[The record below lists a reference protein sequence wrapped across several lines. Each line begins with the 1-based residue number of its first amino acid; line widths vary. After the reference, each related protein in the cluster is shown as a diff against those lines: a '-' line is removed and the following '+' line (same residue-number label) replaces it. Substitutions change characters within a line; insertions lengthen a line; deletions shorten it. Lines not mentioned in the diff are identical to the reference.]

1 MKKKVIK
8 WRYIVASFF
17 SVIACLGN
25 AGMTYYMSRVIEE
38 PLTSN
43 FIKMSIF
50 LVCSIMFAPVLSII
64 ISYFVKKD
72 KYERKEKIINS
83 ATKKRMLFIESEKY
97 NNKVNFLNSNNQERD
112 IFNFFCNLSAAG
124 AYLLAIMFLL
134 SSYLTWYWVVLDIL
148 IYLFVSVLSVWPN
161 LKLANL
167 MGDFWV
173 NYIQNTRYYNY
184 ISDVLSKREYAEEK
198 KIYGFFDFF
207 VKKFDSEFHKAAKM
221 NKELGKKRI
230 ILEETNNLV
239 NIIFIIFEVMFL
251 AMLCIQE
258 IVPVSFFVA
267 ILPFAISAYSK
278 VCIAMN
284 SFNSISQVQ
293 RYMNEERE
301 FLEMEKKEEGRYEE
315 KDYAIKLNGISFR
328 YPDNDRLI
336 LDNISFNFE
345 KGKKY
350 AIVGVNGCGKTTLA
364 KLISGLYE
372 PQKGLIESSGEVA
385 ILFQDFVKYPFSIGE
400 NVALQKEYDANKIK
414 EILELLG
421 LNTKMEE
428 MKNGLKSELTN
439 TKVDGINLSGGQ
451 WQRLALA
458 RMLYISNDIVILD
471 EPTASLDPKIEVEI
485 YREYMKCFSN
495 KTVIFITHRLGY
507 IKNVDEILVLNN
519 GIIEEKGTPID
530 LLNNQSTF
538 FYQLFEEQRSIYEK

>member
-1 MKKKVIK
+1 
-8 WRYIVASFF
+8 
-17 SVIACLGN
+17 
-25 AGMTYYMSRVIEE
+25 
-38 PLTSN
+38 
-43 FIKMSIF
+43 
-50 LVCSIMFAPVLSII
+50 
-64 ISYFVKKD
+64 
-72 KYERKEKIINS
+72 
-83 ATKKRMLFIESEKY
+83 
-97 NNKVNFLNSNNQERD
+97 
-112 IFNFFCNLSAAG
+112 
-124 AYLLAIMFLL
+124 
-134 SSYLTWYWVVLDIL
+134 
-148 IYLFVSVLSVWPN
+148 
-161 LKLANL
+161 